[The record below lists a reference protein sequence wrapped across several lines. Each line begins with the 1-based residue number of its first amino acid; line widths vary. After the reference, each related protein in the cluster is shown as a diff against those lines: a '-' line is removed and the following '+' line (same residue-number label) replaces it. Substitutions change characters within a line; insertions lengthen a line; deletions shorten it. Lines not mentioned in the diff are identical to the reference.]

1 MPYLCTISTL
11 NIKGMRKALISWN
24 DPKSCVAQTLP
35 FSDTLRNGLENGLD
49 DLFALF
55 VHFSFLL
62 TFQLQ
67 QVSDVNIYNIT
78 FDIIHIPA
86 VCALSIYLKV
96 FNFLQV
102 ISIFFLPQPNK
113 PKVTGVFVISIICNL
128 PWALFKNV
136 FFNCIFYLST
146 ESCYRI

>member
-1 MPYLCTISTL
+1 MQYLCKISTL

-24 DPKSCVAQTLP
+24 DPKSCVAKTLS

-55 VHFSFLL
+55 VHFLFYLL
-62 TFQLQ
+62 FSYYI
-67 QVSDVNIYNIT
+67 SDVNIYNIT

-96 FNFLQV
+96 STFF
-102 ISIFFLPQPNK
+102 FFLNQTS
-113 PKVTGVFVISIICNL
+113 PK
-128 PWALFKNV
+128 
-136 FFNCIFYLST
+136 
-146 ESCYRI
+146 